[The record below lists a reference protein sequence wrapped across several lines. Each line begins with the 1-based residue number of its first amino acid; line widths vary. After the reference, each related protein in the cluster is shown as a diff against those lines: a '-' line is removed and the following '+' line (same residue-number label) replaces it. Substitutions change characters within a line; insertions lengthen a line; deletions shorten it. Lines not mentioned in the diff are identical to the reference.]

1 MILFVLVV
9 LLATGLF
16 HWFLYAR
23 LVTALNIAS
32 PALLWPL
39 RSLAV
44 FLALSYFI
52 ARLSER
58 HAPEAVVHALHWI
71 ASIWMGLM
79 WELLWITLL
88 LYLVKVALL
97 LGGVWARLDSATTM
111 LIGRYAVVSTLGAAV
126 LLCGWGMKT
135 AFGPAR
141 VAHVQVPVP
150 NLTPELRGL
159 RIVMASDFHASVLV
173 AGREVER
180 WSEQIM
186 RLKPDLILLP
196 GDIVD
201 RSADDILYFADAFHR
216 LRAPLGVYG
225 STGNHE
231 YYVGLEGALE
241 FCRAAGIR
249 MLMNETVELPNG
261 LVLAGIEDRT
271 ARQFR
276 LSRPTPAEVLRD
288 VPREK
293 PVIFLNHTPDTR
305 EAREAVEAGADLVL
319 SGHTHGGQIWPF
331 SYFSRMVHP
340 YHWGLYSLGRGFIF
354 TSCGVGDWGTRMRIG
369 APPEIALIRLVDE
382 NEPPRVRWEAEKR

>member
-1 MILFVLVV
+1 MILFILVV
-9 LLATGLF
+9 LLVTGLF

-23 LVTALNIAS
+23 LVTALAITS
-32 PALLWPL
+32 PAVLWPL
-39 RSLAV
+39 RGLAV

-52 ARLSER
+52 ARSAER
-58 HAPEAVVHALHWI
+58 HAPESVVHVLHWI

-79 WELLWITLL
+79 WELLWITLVFC
-88 LYLVKVALL
+88 LVKVALL
-97 LGGVWARLDSATTM
+97 ATGVWARLDSTTTM
-111 LIGRYAVVSTLGAAV
+111 MIGRYAAAGALSVAV
-126 LLCGWGMKT
+126 LLCAYGTKM

-141 VAHVQVPVP
+141 VAHVQVPVR
-150 NLTPELRGL
+150 NITPELREL

-186 RLKPDLILLP
+186 RLKPDVILLP

-201 RSADDILYFADAFHR
+201 RTAGDILHFAGSFHR
-216 LRAPLGVYG
+216 LSAPLGVYG

-249 MLMNETVELPNG
+249 MLMNETVELPGG

-271 ARQFR
+271 ARQFG
-276 LSRPTPAEVLRD
+276 LPRPTPAEVLKD

-293 PVIFLNHTPDTR
+293 PVLFLNHTPDTR
-305 EAREAVEAGADLVL
+305 EAQEAVEAGADLVL

-331 SYFSRMVHP
+331 SYFSRLAHP
-340 YHWGLYSLGRGFIF
+340 YHWGLYSLGKGFIF
-354 TSCGVGDWGTRMRIG
+354 TSCGVGDWGPRMRIG
-369 APPEIALIRLVDE
+369 APPEIALIRLVGEDQ
-382 NEPPRVRWEAEKR
+382 PASVRWEWKKG

>member
-1 MILFVLVV
+1 MIVFVLVV
-9 LLATGLF
+9 LLVSGLF
-16 HWFLYAR
+16 HGFLYLR
-23 LVTALNIAS
+23 LVTALDIAS

-39 RSLAV
+39 RWLAV
-44 FLALSYFI
+44 FLALSYFV

-58 HAPEAVVHALHWI
+58 HAPETVVHALHWI

-97 LGGVWARLDSATTM
+97 IGGVWGRFDAATTM
-111 LIGRYAVVSTLGAAV
+111 LIGRYATISALTAAV

-141 VAHVQVPVP
+141 VAHVQVPMP
-150 NLTPELRGL
+150 NLTPELRDL

-173 AGREVER
+173 ARREVEQ
-180 WSEQIM
+180 WCDQIM

-196 GDIVD
+196 GDIAD

-231 YYVGLEGALE
+231 YYVGLQGALG

-271 ARQFR
+271 ARQFK
-276 LSRPTPAEVLRD
+276 LPRPSPSEMLKD
-288 VPREK
+288 VSREK
-293 PVIFLNHTPDTR
+293 PVIFLDHTPDTR
-305 EAREAVEAGADLVL
+305 EVREAADAGADLVL

-331 SYFSRMVHP
+331 SYFSRMAHP
-340 YHWGLYSLGRGFIF
+340 YHWGLYNLGKGFIF

-369 APPEIALIRLVDE
+369 APPEIVLIRLVDE
-382 NEPPRVRWEAEKR
+382 SVPPSVRWERKKR

>member
-1 MILFVLVV
+1 MILFILVV
-9 LLATGLF
+9 LLVSGLF
-16 HWFLYAR
+16 HGFLYAR

-32 PALLWPL
+32 PVLLWPL

-44 FLALSYFI
+44 FLALSYFM
-52 ARLSER
+52 ARLSEG
-58 HAPEAVVHALHWI
+58 HAPEPVVHALHWI

-111 LIGRYAVVSTLGAAV
+111 LIGRYAVVSALGAAA

-141 VAHVQVPVP
+141 VAQVQVPVH
-150 NLTPELRGL
+150 NVTPAMRELH
-159 RIVMASDFHASVLV
+159 IVMASDFHASVLV

-180 WSEQIM
+180 WCEQIM
-186 RLKPDLILLP
+186 QLKPDLILLP
-196 GDIVD
+196 GDIAD
-201 RSADDILYFADAFHR
+201 RSAQDILHFADAFHR
-216 LRAPLGVYG
+216 LSAPLGVYG

-231 YYVGLEGALE
+231 YYVGLQGALE

-271 ARQFR
+271 ARQFGR
-276 LSRPTPAEVLRD
+276 PRPTPAEVLRD

-293 PVIFLNHTPDTR
+293 PLIFLNHTPDTR

-340 YHWGLYSLGRGFIF
+340 CHWGLYSLGKGFIF

-369 APPEIALIRLVDE
+369 APPEIVLIRLVDE
-382 NEPPRVRWEAEKR
+382 NEPPRVRWERKKG

>member
-1 MILFVLVV
+1 MILFILVV

-16 HWFLYAR
+16 HGFLYAR
-23 LVTALNIAS
+23 LVTALGIAS

-39 RSLAV
+39 RGVAV
-44 FLALSYFI
+44 FLALSYFM
-52 ARLSER
+52 ARAAER
-58 HAPEAVVHALHWI
+58 HAPEPVVHALHWI

-79 WELLWITLL
+79 WELLWITLVFF
-88 LYLVKVALL
+88 LVKMALL
-97 LGGVWARLDSATTM
+97 VTGVWGRFDSATVV
-111 LIGRYAVVSTLGAAV
+111 LIGRYAAISASAVAV
-126 LLCGWGMKT
+126 LLCAWGMKT

-141 VAHVQVPVP
+141 VAQVQVPVH
-150 NLTPELRGL
+150 NITPAMRDL

-201 RSADDILYFADAFHR
+201 RSAQDILHFADAFHR
-216 LRAPLGVYG
+216 LSAPLGVYG

-231 YYVGLEGALE
+231 YYVGLPGALE

-271 ARQFR
+271 ARQFG
-276 LSRPTPAEVLRD
+276 LPRPTPAEVLKD
-288 VPREK
+288 IPREK
-293 PVIFLNHTPDTR
+293 PVVFLNHTPDTR
-305 EAREAVEAGADLVL
+305 EAQEAAEAGADLVL

-340 YHWGLYSLGRGFIF
+340 YHWGLYRLGKGFVF

-369 APPEIALIRLVDE
+369 APPEIVLIRLVDE
-382 NEPPRVRWEAEKR
+382 NEPASVRWEAKKG